1 MGVLEPKDLKETGAN
16 NSGNFIYTIIF
27 IQSVCKFAATEQ
39 LNNLFS
45 WIVWLH

>member
-27 IQSVCKFAATEQ
+27 IQYVCNLRPQ
-39 LNNLFS
+39 NN
-45 WIVWLH
+45 